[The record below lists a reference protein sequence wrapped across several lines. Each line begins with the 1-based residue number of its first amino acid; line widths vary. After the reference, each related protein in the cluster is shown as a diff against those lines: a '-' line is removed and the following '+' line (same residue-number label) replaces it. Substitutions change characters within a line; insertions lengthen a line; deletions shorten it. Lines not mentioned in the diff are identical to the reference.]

1 MAPKPIVVATDGS
14 RESLRAVEWAALE
27 AARRAAPLRIVS
39 GPAMPPRMRSYHGST
54 ETVADA
60 LRATSVAALKT
71 AAGRAAEVAPDVIVD
86 TDLVAGAPA
95 RAVTDSGSGAS
106 MLVVG
111 ARGAGGFAAL
121 ILGSVSRYAAM
132 HAAGPV
138 VVVREESAAVHRQI
152 AVGVRNTGEATAA
165 LEFAFEE
172 AALRG
177 ASLLAV
183 HAWHRLPG
191 LREVWGAGEPPA
203 DGTGQG
209 GSRRLEPAEI
219 SAAAAS
225 ELAEVLAGWR
235 EKYPQVQ
242 VSEEVTYGHPGQ
254 VLASLSARADLVVL
268 GKHPGP
274 GGEPPGIGSVQHA
287 VLNHGHGPVA
297 IIPSSV

>member
-1 MAPKPIVVATDGS
+1 
-14 RESLRAVEWAALE
+14 
-27 AARRAAPLRIVS
+27 
-39 GPAMPPRMRSYHGST
+39 
-54 ETVADA
+54 
-60 LRATSVAALKT
+60 
-71 AAGRAAEVAPDVIVD
+71 
-86 TDLVAGAPA
+86 
-95 RAVTDSGSGAS
+95 

-138 VVVREESAAVHRQI
+138 VIAREESAAVHRQI
-152 AVGVRNTGEATAA
+152 AVGVRNPGEATAA

-191 LREVWGAGEPPA
+191 LREVRDTEEPSAAGAGRTGLRRPEP
-203 DGTGQG
+203 
-209 GSRRLEPAEI
+209 EEI
-219 SAAAAS
+219 STAAGR

-235 EKYPQVQ
+235 EKYPQVR
-242 VSEEVTYGHPGQ
+242 VSEEVIYGHPGQ
-254 VLASLSARADLVVL
+254 ALASLSARADLVVL
-268 GKHPGP
+268 GRHPGL

-287 VLNHGHGPVA
+287 VLNHAHGPIAV
-297 IIPSSV
+297 IPSSA